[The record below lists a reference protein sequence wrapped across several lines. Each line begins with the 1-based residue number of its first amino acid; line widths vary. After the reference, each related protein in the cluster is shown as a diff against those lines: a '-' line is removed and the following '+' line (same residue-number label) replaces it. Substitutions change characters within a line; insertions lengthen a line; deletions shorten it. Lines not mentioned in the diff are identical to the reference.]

1 MSAARGLV
9 ALCACILLL
18 TGCNN
23 GSSPAT
29 GDVAPRDSLVIG
41 LIPEKGVFR
50 QLERYEPLA
59 RYLSRQTG
67 TDINLRVLPRYRS
80 VVDDFEAAGLDGA
93 FFGSL
98 TYVLA
103 QQRVGLELLA
113 RPVGQDDTSTYHG
126 MMLVRRD
133 SGIHTIEDMRGKRFV
148 FVDVATTA
156 GYLFPLHFFR
166 KHGLPDY
173 RNFFSESYFAG
184 THEDAILDIV
194 EGRADVGAAKNTAY
208 SRLAERDSRV
218 ADELMVL
225 ETSPEVPENA
235 LALSSGVDENIRRRM
250 QEVLLTMHETPGG
263 RRVLEQFGAQRFIE
277 TTDDDYTPVYEY
289 AGDLGLEIVSGGV
302 GAPR

>member
-9 ALCACILLL
+9 ALYACILLL
-18 TGCNN
+18 AGCNN
-23 GSSPAT
+23 GNPPAT
-29 GDVAPRDSLVIG
+29 RDEGPRDSLVIG

-67 TDINLRVLPRYRS
+67 RDINLRVLPRYRS

-103 QQRVGLELLA
+103 QQRVGLEVLA
-113 RPVGQDDTSTYHG
+113 RPVGPDDVSTYHG
-126 MMLVRRD
+126 MLLVRRD
-133 SGIHTIEDMRGKRFV
+133 SGIRTIEEMRGKRFV

-156 GYLFPLHFFR
+156 GYLFPLHIFR
-166 KHGLPDY
+166 RHGMQDY

-184 THEDAILDIV
+184 THEDAILDII
-194 EGRADVGAAKNTAY
+194 EGRADVGAAKSSAY

-218 ADELMVL
+218 TDDLMVL
-225 ETSPEVPENA
+225 ESSPEVPENA
-235 LALSSGVDENIRRRM
+235 LALSRRIDEEVRRLL
-250 QEVLLTMHETPGG
+250 QEALLTMHETPGG
-263 RRVLEQFGAQRFIE
+263 RRVLERFGAQRFIE
-277 TTDDDYTPVYEY
+277 TTDEDYAPVYEY
-289 AGDLGLEIVSGGV
+289 AGELGLEIVSGGA